1 MCVIVY
7 EYTEKT
13 VHVYGNRNNYLRRR
27 RLTLIDVAGVI
38 VKAGEKYISP
48 LNCKFFQFKQLRC
61 VLIML
66 FHDQHLTGM
75 FSSLRVIIETLGIN
89 VDMLYNMKTSNRA
102 R

>member
-1 MCVIVY
+1 
-7 EYTEKT
+7 
-13 VHVYGNRNNYLRRR
+13 
-27 RLTLIDVAGVI
+27 
-38 VKAGEKYISP
+38 
-48 LNCKFFQFKQLRC
+48 
-61 VLIML
+61 ML